1 MIPSLLFEGRE
12 CVLCIFVFPMNNPL
26 IDVQQMKCIQPL
38 NRHSLKISATD
49 DRTNATIV
57 GHIYASS
64 SLKFRKLGLPWWSSG
79 WKLTL
84 QCRRQRFN
92 PWSGRIQHA
101 TKLLCLWATTTEL
114 LLLTCMPGAR
124 AQQQEKPLQWEACA
138 PQLENS
144 PHSLRLEKA
153 CMQQR
158 RPTTVKM

>member
-1 MIPSLLFEGRE
+1 MSMGFSRQEYQSRLTVSYPRGFSQPRGQTCVSSVSLTWRWTTSTPWEACFSSGYLLMIPSLLFEGRE
-12 CVLCIFVFPMNNPL
+12 CVLCIFVLPMNNPL

-38 NRHSLKISATD
+38 NRHSLKISAID

-79 WKLTL
+79 RKLTL

-101 TKLLCLWATTTEL
+101 TKLLCL
-114 LLLTCMPGAR
+114 
-124 AQQQEKPLQWEACA
+124 
-138 PQLENS
+138 
-144 PHSLRLEKA
+144 
-153 CMQQR
+153 
-158 RPTTVKM
+158 